1 MFRKHPNK
9 TAREMSHENF
19 LTIIEE
25 TNLTNI
31 DKTILKSRFLNE
43 IKYYDYKRD
52 NIKIYYNTLRFI
64 VTAGSIIL
72 PAILSIGQM
81 DQEDL
86 PDNFD
91 IISYWSSWGISLLV
105 TASNGFIQL
114 FSLDKKYYDYS
125 LTTEQLKSEASV
137 LKTKV
142 DLNTQGAKK
151 IWQDILVQIEDNVNL
166 KTLET
171 IALIP
176 NEKNGCPDCDSK
188 SMKSILAYNQY
199 KGGLKG
205 LDDFLDSY

>member
-1 MFRKHPNK
+1 MSSSDMGKYLGCVVLFILAIYIAKEVMKPKHMFREGLISGDGI
-9 TAREMSHENF
+9 TSLENY
-19 LTIIEE
+19 L
-25 TNLTNI
+25 
-31 DKTILKSRFLNE
+31 
-43 IKYYDYKRD
+43 
-52 NIKIYYNTLRFI
+52 
-64 VTAGSIIL
+64 
-72 PAILSIGQM
+72 
-81 DQEDL
+81 
-86 PDNFD
+86 
-91 IISYWSSWGISLLV
+91 
-105 TASNGFIQL
+105 
-114 FSLDKKYYDYS
+114 
-125 LTTEQLKSEASV
+125 EQLKSEASV

-176 NEKNGCPDCDSK
+176 KEKNGCPDCDSK